1 MSAAV
6 EPRPP
11 RPRDV
16 VGAPVLPPVAAT
28 RALNATRGRLGRL
41 RRALAPPPVQI
52 LESALAGLEPAVLA
66 ALCHLDVPDR
76 LAAGPVGLDAL
87 ADELGVD
94 PQRLQR
100 LVRYAH
106 VHGWLRLDRRGQV
119 RATRVTR
126 FLQRD
131 HPGGWRAWVVLTGGP
146 EIGAAISALAA
157 ALTADHDPFE
167 AANGEPFFA
176 WMLAHPP
183 RHATFDAAMA
193 AGARLHGL
201 LLARALPWS
210 SSRRVCDIGGG
221 DGTLLDVLVGHH
233 PHLRGVVLEL
243 PEVVARMPPRARISA
258 EVGDAFRAV
267 PGGCDTYLLVNV
279 LHDWSDREATVLLR
293 RAGEAAAAGSGD
305 EPPARVVI
313 VDSEVRSRPG
323 DDVSLRADL
332 LMLALTPGGRE
343 RTEHELVALGR
354 AAGLHPQ
361 RIHRLGTGDL
371 AIVLQPEP
379 PSRALGST
387 WRPDDGPR

>member
-1 MSAAV
+1 MSATA

-11 RPRDV
+11 RTRDV
-16 VGAPVLPPVAAT
+16 VGAPALPPVTAT
-28 RALNATRGRLGRL
+28 RALNAVRGRLARL
-41 RRALAPPPVQI
+41 RRGLAPPPVQI

-66 ALCHLDVPDR
+66 ALCHLGVPDR
-76 LAAGPVGLDAL
+76 LATGPVDLEVL
-87 ADELGVD
+87 AGELGVE

-126 FLQRD
+126 FLQRS
-131 HPGGWRAWVVLTGGP
+131 HPGGWRAWVELAGGP
-146 EIGAAISALAA
+146 EIGAAIAALAA
-157 ALTADHDPFE
+157 DPIAADDPF
-167 AANGEPFFA
+167 ATANGAPFFA
-176 WMLAHPP
+176 WLCAHPT

-201 LLARALPWS
+201 LLAGALPWS

-221 DGTLLDVLVGHH
+221 DGTLLDVLVGCH

-243 PEVVARMPPRARISA
+243 PEVVARIPSRARIDA
-258 EVGDAFRAV
+258 EAGDAFRAV

-279 LHDWSDREATVLLR
+279 LHDWGDREATMLLG
-293 RAGEAAAAGSGD
+293 RAAEAAAAGSADGQG
-305 EPPARVVI
+305 ARVVV
-313 VDSEVRSRPG
+313 VDSEARTRPG

-343 RTEHELVALGR
+343 RTGDELVALGR
-354 AAGLHPQ
+354 AAGLQPE
-361 RIHRLGTGDL
+361 RIHRLGSGDL
-371 AIVLQPEP
+371 AVVLRPA
-379 PSRALGST
+379 PSSAPG
-387 WRPDDGPR
+387 G